1 MLYTAV
7 HSLTVLLDLPEGALV
22 VSVMGHLRLNWE
34 FLGEPVLAVF
44 SCLAGSLLLTM
55 ALTSY
60 IGVAYVTYV
69 FFRIIYQMLI
79 TICT

>member
-1 MLYTAV
+1 
-7 HSLTVLLDLPEGALV
+7 
-22 VSVMGHLRLNWE
+22 MGHLRLNWE
-34 FLGEPVLAVF
+34 FLGEPFLALF
-44 SCLAGSLLLTM
+44 SCIAGALLLTM

-79 TICT
+79 TLCR